1 MCLCWIKL
9 RAASTENIP
18 GDWKQQNLL
27 PGEEGEKTQVLREK
41 GWYLSHIP
49 TSVNKSVVTLGT
61 AEDMNVTVCE
71 ICGMPCHHV

>member
-1 MCLCWIKL
+1 MCLNWIKP

-18 GDWKQQNLL
+18 GDWKQNNLL
-27 PGEEGEKTQVLREK
+27 PGGKGERK
-41 GWYLSHIP
+41 GKRAGVCL
-49 TSVNKSVVTLGT
+49 SVNKSAVTLGT